1 MRKYD
6 VIVVGGGVVGCAV
19 AWYLAHFSL
28 DILLVEKEKD
38 VCVGVSKANTGILHS
53 RSYYTPGTLKGEMH
67 LRSLSWFE
75 RAFRELD
82 VRPLRCGALTLAFLR
97 EEVRYLSDLK
107 KVGNIEGADI
117 LTPQEV
123 MEKEPQVNPKI
134 YAGYFDPQAMVVP
147 PFALTIALAEGA
159 ALNGVEMV
167 FEKEVVAFE
176 SRKEAV
182 RVRCRDGT
190 EYLGHFVVNCA
201 GLHSSRLA
209 QTSGDRVPSLYLF
222 RGQYLVLDR
231 DCQGFVRHV
240 LYPVPRQESKGILV
254 SPTPEGNLLLGPN
267 FERVSREDTA
277 TTFKGLEEVEKGARK
292 LVPGLPLEKVIANFS
307 GVRPTLPQRDFYIAF
322 SPSMSHIVNA
332 VGIESPG
339 LTACFGIAEYIGEL
353 LQGRGLPLRER
364 QGFLPR
370 ISPPVF
376 RECTLR
382 EREELILEDPDWGK
396 VICRCEEVTLAEVKR
411 ALSSNPPART
421 LDGLKRRIRVMAG
434 RCQGSFCGM
443 HLPAI
448 LERECGIPPEAI
460 VKSGPDSF
468 YVLRREGGKRTCPGT
483 MSLRWS

>member
-28 DILLVEKEKD
+28 DVLLVEKERD
-38 VCVGVSKANTGILHS
+38 VCVGVSKANTGVLHS

-82 VRPLRCGALTLAFLR
+82 VRPLRCGALTLAFSR
-97 EEVRYLSDLK
+97 EEVRYLSDLEE
-107 KVGNIEGADI
+107 VGNIEGAAI
-117 LTPQEV
+117 LTPQEI
-123 MEKEPQVNPKI
+123 MEKELQVNPKI
-134 YAGYFDPQAMVVP
+134 YAGYFDPQAMVIS
-147 PFALTIALAEGA
+147 PFTLTIALAEGA
-159 ALNGVEMV
+159 ALNGVEMA

-176 SRKEAV
+176 PHRETVKV
-182 RVRCRDGT
+182 HCRDGT
-190 EYLGHFVVNCA
+190 EYLGYFVVNCA
-201 GLHSSRLA
+201 GLYSSLLA
-209 QTSGDRVPSLYLF
+209 QASGDRIPSLRLF

-231 DCQGFVRHV
+231 DCQDFIRHV
-240 LYPVPRQESKGILV
+240 LYPVPRRESKGILV
-254 SPTPEGNLLLGPN
+254 SPTPEGNLLLGPS
-267 FERVSREDTA
+267 FERVSGENTA
-277 TTFKGLEEVEKGARK
+277 TTFKGLEEVEKKARK

-307 GVRPTLPQRDFYIAF
+307 GIRPTLPQRDFYIAF
-322 SPSMSHIVNA
+322 SPFMPRIVNT

-353 LQGRGLPLRER
+353 LQGKGLPLRER

-370 ISPPVF
+370 VSPPVF
-376 RECTLR
+376 RECTLK
-382 EREELILEDPDWGK
+382 EREELILGDPDWGK
-396 VICRCEEVTLAEVKR
+396 IVCRCEEVTLAEVKR
-411 ALSSNPPART
+411 ALRSNPPART
-421 LDGLKRRIRVMAG
+421 LDGLKRRVRVMAG

-448 LERECGIPPEAI
+448 LEKECGVSPEAI

-468 YVLRREGGKRTCPGT
+468 YVLRREGEKERAPV
-483 MSLRWS
+483 L